1 MDLALLF
8 GLASAVAYGTGDYCW
23 QHAGRAVGLW
33 RSSFYGALVGLLALS
48 AWLLAEP
55 VIVRHALAVPRA
67 AWIGCIGSAL
77 ALTAASILLT
87 QALIRGTLAV
97 VAPVTA
103 GYGAVTAVLSALSG
117 ERFTVAATLGLALV
131 IAGACTVAIRP
142 HPHPQPAATAGT
154 QSGGAHSGFGWAAA
168 AALAFGAGFWL
179 QGQYAV
185 PALGAVVP
193 VWTMYAAES
202 VVIAAVGMTTCASL
216 APPERASMAM
226 LLAAAGLG
234 VAGFVALTLGLATG
248 RLAIVVALSS
258 VTSAIT
264 VLLGRVLDGARL
276 AVHQWLAVAAVVGG
290 LMLLRS

>member
-8 GLASAVAYGTGDYCW
+8 GLASALAYGTGDYLW

-33 RSSFYGALVGLLALS
+33 RSSFYGALVGLLALTV
-48 AWLLAEP
+48 WLLAEP
-55 VIVRHALAVPRA
+55 VVVKHALAAPPA

-87 QALIRGTLAV
+87 QGLIRGTLAV

-117 ERFTVAATLGLALV
+117 ERFTGAATLGLALV
-131 IAGACTVAIRP
+131 IAGACTAAIRP
-142 HPHPQPAATAGT
+142 HQQSAAMAGMP
-154 QSGGAHSGFGWAAA
+154 SGSAHSGFGWAATA
-168 AALAFGAGFWL
+168 AIAFGVGFWM

-202 VVIAAVGMTTCASL
+202 TVIAAVGVTIRASL
-216 APPERASMAM
+216 APPERASTAV

-234 VAGFVALTLGLATG
+234 VAGFIALTLGLATG

-264 VLLGRVLDGARL
+264 VLLGRMLDGARL

>member
-8 GLASAVAYGTGDYCW
+8 GLVSALAYGTADYLW

-33 RSSFYGALVGLLALS
+33 RSSFYGALLGLAVLS
-48 AWLLAEP
+48 VWLLAEP
-55 VIVRHALAVPRA
+55 AHIRHALAAPTA
-67 AWIGCIGSAL
+67 AWVGCIASAMAL
-77 ALTAASILLT
+77 AAASILLT

-103 GYGAVTAVLSALSG
+103 SYGAVTAVLSALGG
-117 ERFTVAATLGLALV
+117 ERFSGMATLGLVLV
-131 IAGACTVAIRP
+131 IAGACTVAFRP
-142 HPHPQPAATAGT
+142 QRKPAAA
-154 QSGGAHSGFGWAAA
+154 SGLGWAVAA
-168 AALAFGAGFWL
+168 AIAFGGGFWL
-179 QGQYAV
+179 QGRWAV

-193 VWTMYAAES
+193 VWALYVAES
-202 VVIAAVGMTTCASL
+202 ILVAGFAFSLRAGLSLPQSASIGIV
-216 APPERASMAM
+216 
-226 LLAAAGLG
+226 LAAAGLG

-248 RLAIVVALSS
+248 RVAIVVALSS

-276 AVHQWLAVAAVVGG
+276 AAHQWIAVAAVIAG